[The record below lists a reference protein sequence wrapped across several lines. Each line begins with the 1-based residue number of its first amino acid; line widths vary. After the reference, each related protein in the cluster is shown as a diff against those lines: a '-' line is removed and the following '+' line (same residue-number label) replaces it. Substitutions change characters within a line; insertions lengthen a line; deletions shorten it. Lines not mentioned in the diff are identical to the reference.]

1 MSILT
6 REEFAAVC
14 KTTVP
19 TINTNISRKK
29 ISVLTSDKKKIDTE
43 NPLNKIFKKKYIALF
58 KKKEAD
64 EKIAEIKS
72 ERKKED
78 SGAPTSFR
86 ETLLSVTQDLGISEE
101 DMDEIFT
108 QEETLEKKRQRL
120 KQNEEDEEVVDWDT
134 RKKIADA
141 LKAERAA
148 ELAQLQV
155 DKLMGN
161 LMPLDLIEMILKVNI
176 QDIFKT
182 FENECINLGSIYCDI
197 LAGGNREKLSD
208 LIKALRQS
216 LSETIS
222 RIEDTTA
229 IEIENAIES
238 YSEVRSRGEKK

>member
-64 EKIAEIKS
+64 EKITEIKS
-72 ERKKED
+72 SGKKED
-78 SGAPTSFR
+78 PTTFKEMLS
-86 ETLLSVTQDLGISEE
+86 SVTQDLGLSESE
-101 DMDEIFT
+101 MEEIFT
-108 QEETLEKKRQRL
+108 KEETVQNRRQRL

-216 LSETIS
+216 LSDTIS